1 MRRRS
6 ASVRVRRGVD
16 VDVEWV
22 EWLDRVE
29 WLDCVEWLDAAEI
42 GVETG
47 TLGGAGDAKLPWPVS
62 VLGHGGTTSGRSA
75 CSGCSAG
82 GGGSMW
88 CSVGGAVGRC
98 SDDAG

>member
-16 VDVEWV
+16 VEW
-22 EWLDRVE
+22 VE

-42 GVETG
+42 GVEMG
-47 TLGGAGDAKLPWPVS
+47 MLGGAGAGGAKPAWLVN

-88 CSVGGAVGRC
+88 CWVGRAVGRC
-98 SDDAG
+98 SDDAE